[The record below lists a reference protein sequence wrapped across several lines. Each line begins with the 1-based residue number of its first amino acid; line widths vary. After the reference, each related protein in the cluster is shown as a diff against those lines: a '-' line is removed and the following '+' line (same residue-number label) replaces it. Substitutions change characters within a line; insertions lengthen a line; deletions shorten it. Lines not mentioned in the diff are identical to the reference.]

1 MHSNSNFEE
10 RLYGLDMTLLQLRFL
25 REIARQSLSMSAAA
39 GVLNTSQPSVS
50 RQIQQL
56 EAELGLEL
64 LVRQRN
70 RIIAFTEAGQAIL
83 AMATR
88 LICEMENIQS
98 YAADRSG
105 QQGRLTLATS
115 HLHARFTLAKPV
127 VVFNRAHPRV
137 TLHMRQVEPNAITR
151 LVAEGEADIGIS
163 TERATDHS
171 SLFLVPL
178 GTLHRSLITP
188 KGHPLARAR
197 SITLADIAQF
207 PIVGYNER
215 SRTGELL
222 GSAFREAGL
231 TPRNVVSGSDADVI
245 KVYVAAGLGVA
256 IIPAAALDGSPAGLV
271 ARDVTRL
278 LPRTQTVLSL
288 RRNAFLPRHLVAFIQ
303 ILAPQWNRARLESA
317 MVAKDG

>member
-1 MHSNSNFEE
+1 
-10 RLYGLDMTLLQLRFL
+10 MTLLQLRFL

-39 GVLNTSQPSVS
+39 RVLNTSQPSIS

-64 LVRQRN
+64 LARQRN
-70 RIIAFTEAGQAIL
+70 RITGFTEAGHAVL
-83 AMATR
+83 VMATR

-127 VVFNRAHPRV
+127 VAFNHAHPGV

-151 LVAEGEADIGIS
+151 LVADGEADIGIS
-163 TERATDHS
+163 TERTTDHP

-178 GTLHRSLITP
+178 GLLHRSLITP

-197 SITLADIAQF
+197 SITLADVARF

-222 GSAFREAGL
+222 ESAFRAAGL
-231 TPRNVVSGSDADVI
+231 EPRHVVSGSDADVI

-256 IIPAAALDGSPAGLV
+256 IVPTVALDGSAPALA
-271 ARDVTRL
+271 ARDVTKM
-278 LPRTQTVLSL
+278 LPRTQTVLSM
-288 RRNAFLPRHLVAFIQ
+288 RRNAYLPRHLVAFVR
-303 ILAPQWNRARLESA
+303 ILAPQWNRTRLENSMA
-317 MVAKDG
+317 AGHTIARPTDDIKGPVA